1 MMGLRISDECTK
13 SSFNNLRYFHREK
26 IKYVCSLF
34 HLVYIDEIWLVL
46 PCNNFCFFAENFPC
60 NVEYEEFDV
69 RFLKETRRV

>member
-1 MMGLRISDECTK
+1 MIGLRISDECTK

-34 HLVYIDEIWLVL
+34 HLVYIDEIWLV
-46 PCNNFCFFAENFPC
+46 FPC

-69 RFLKETRRV
+69 RFLKETRGV